1 MRAFFGIGMLILGL
15 LLSGCGALAQPTP
28 TPTETFTPTPRPP
41 TATFTPSPTPLPT
54 RTPTPT
60 ATPFAPFEVRT
71 AVDWVNV
78 RANPGYLFEIRA
90 SVRKGT
96 IFTVLGK
103 SPGGEWIRVENDKGI
118 SGWIFAQLLDSP
130 VNLQAVPV
138 IQPEDVV
145 TVMGRV
151 ADRTGKPI
159 SGIQFMITQGEAPN
173 QQRTDAITDAEGVF
187 YAFMPRSVRGDWVVE
202 FTAIACTSNLMD
214 EKCNCIGGVCG
225 SPQPSK
231 ITINL
236 PDFPALVF
244 EWQ

>member
-1 MRAFFGIGMLILGL
+1 MRALFGIGILSIGLI
-15 LLSGCGALAQPTP
+15 LSGCNALAQPTP
-28 TPTETFTPTPRPP
+28 TPTETLTPSPLPP
-41 TATFTPSPTPLPT
+41 TATLTPSPTPLPSP
-54 RTPTPT
+54 TPTPT
-60 ATPFAPFEVRT
+60 VTPFAPFEVRT
-71 AVDWVNV
+71 RVDWVNV
-78 RANPGYLFEIRA
+78 RSNPGYLFAVQA

-96 IFTVLGK
+96 VFSVRGK
-103 SPGGEWIRVENDKGI
+103 SPGGEWIRVENEKGI
-118 SGWIFAQLLDSP
+118 SGWIFAQLLESP
-130 VNLQAVPV
+130 VDLQAVPV

-159 SGIQFMITQGEAPN
+159 SGVQFMITQGEAPN
-173 QQRTDAITDAEGVF
+173 QQRTDAMTDAEGIF
-187 YAFMPRSVRGDWVVE
+187 YAFMPRGVSGDWVVE
-202 FTAIACTSNLMD
+202 YTAIACTSNLMD
-214 EKCNCIGGVCG
+214 EKCNCIGGTCG

>member
-1 MRAFFGIGMLILGL
+1 MRSLRRWLVGL
-15 LLSGCGALAQPTP
+15 LLVVGMLSACLPSGGMSAPLPDT
-28 TPTETFTPTPRPP
+28 
-41 TATFTPSPTPLPT
+41 PTPLPT
-54 RTPTPT
+54 ATPTPT
-60 ATPFAPFEVRT
+60 TTPFAPFEVRT

-78 RANPGYLFEIRA
+78 RANPGYLFEIQA

-96 IFTVLGK
+96 VFSVRGK

-130 VNLQAVPV
+130 VDLQAVPV
-138 IQPEDVV
+138 IQPENVV

-159 SGIQFMITQGEAPN
+159 RGIQFMITQGEAPN
-173 QQRTDAITDAEGVF
+173 QQRSDATTDAEGVF
-187 YAFMPRSVRGDWVVE
+187 YAFLPPGVRGDWVVE
-202 FTAIACTSNLMD
+202 YTAIACTSNLMD
-214 EKCNCIGGVCG
+214 EKCNCIGGTCG